1 MFKEYYLS
9 VFHLKCLMLFVCLA
23 KWSFCLFLKI
33 IFPYFY
39 FWNLLKKIAFGS
51 QVLEHISFL
60 SFVKNLSL
68 LWFSFNS
75 RFWFWFFFNQNY
87 FISIIIIYN
96 LVWLFDHLNRC
107 EFNLGRE
114 LRPKIPFIYTYHWKI
129 LLFLTTSWRHGYS
142 KILWKLCA
150 QFVLILTLL
159 YFEFWTTLF
168 TFLQ

>member
-9 VFHLKCLMLFVCLA
+9 VFRLKCLMLFVCLA
-23 KWSFCLFLKI
+23 KWSFCPFLKI

-39 FWNLLKKIAFGS
+39 FWNLLKKNCVWF
-51 QVLEHISFL
+51 VSFRTHL
-60 SFVKNLSL
+60 ILIIRWKFQFTLIQFQFKILIL
-68 LWFSFNS
+68 I
-75 RFWFWFFFNQNY
+75 FFFNQNY

-114 LRPKIPFIYTYHWKI
+114 FRPKIPFIPTIEKCYH
-129 LLFLTTSWRHGYS
+129 FLPPHGGGHS

-159 YFEFWTTLF
+159 YLEFWTTLF

>member
-60 SFVKNLSL
+60 SLVTLIQFQFKILIL
-68 LWFSFNS
+68 I
-75 RFWFWFFFNQNY
+75 FFNQHY

-114 LRPKIPFIYTYHWKI
+114 LRPKIPFIPTIENVIISYDLMEAW
-129 LLFLTTSWRHGYS
+129 F

-150 QFVLILTLL
+150 QFVSILTLL